1 MTTTTQTRAAKR
13 APMDHMRKT
22 ALVAGVFYLVTF
34 ISIPTLKLYHG
45 VLTNHQY
52 ITHAGS
58 NSGVLWGALLEVIV
72 ALAGIGTAVT
82 LFPVVKRENEAA
94 ALGFVTTRV
103 IEGAMIFVGVLSVL
117 SILTRRHDMAGASGA
132 NAASLVTTATAL
144 AAVYKWTFLLGQTLM
159 PALNALLLGSLL
171 YRSRLVPRILPMLG
185 LIGAPI
191 LIASVIAA
199 MFRINH
205 PIMVLA
211 GSAHSPSRS
220 GSSSSASGSPSRA
233 STHRRLPPPTPPPQ
247 ANIAKANWFRRSR
260 KTDETCRRCPRLL
273 GTAAVSSDALH
284 SGSQTERTQQWQP
297 IHRASKCAAWPSG
310 TARPSPWTSSAS
322 RFSPGG

>member
-1 MTTTTQTRAAKR
+1 MTTNHAKV
-13 APMDHMRKT
+13 PMDPMRKT

-34 ISIPTLKLYHG
+34 VSIPTLKLYHG
-45 VLTNHQY
+45 VLTNPQY

-58 NSGVLWGALLEVIV
+58 NGGVLWGALLEVIV

-103 IEGAMIFVGVLSVL
+103 IEGAMILVGVLSVL
-117 SILTRRHDMAGASGA
+117 SIVTLRHDMAGASGA
-132 NAASLVTTATAL
+132 NTASLVTTATAL

-211 GSAHSPSRS
+211 GI
-220 GSSSSASGSPSRA
+220 G
-233 STHRRLPPPTPPPQ
+233 TLP
-247 ANIAKANWFRRSR
+247 IAVWEFS
-260 KTDETCRRCPRLL
+260 L
-273 GTAAVSSDALH
+273 GVWLAVK
-284 SGSQTERTQQWQP
+284 GFN
-297 IHRASKCAAWPSG
+297 
-310 TARPSPWTSSAS
+310 PSPITPADAP
-322 RFSPGG
+322 SPGGHREGELVSAVA

>member
-1 MTTTTQTRAAKR
+1 
-13 APMDHMRKT
+13 
-22 ALVAGVFYLVTF
+22 
-34 ISIPTLKLYHG
+34 
-45 VLTNHQY
+45 VLTNHQF

-117 SILTRRHDMAGASGA
+117 SILTLRHDMAGASGA
-132 NAASLVTTATAL
+132 NTASLVTTATAL

-159 PALNALLLGSLL
+159 PALNALLLGALL
-171 YRSRLVPRILPMLG
+171 YRSRLVPRILPTLG

-273 GTAAVSSDALH
+273 GTAAVSPDALH

>member
-1 MTTTTQTRAAKR
+1 MTTTHSKVA
-13 APMDHMRKT
+13 MDPMRKT

-34 ISIPTLKLYHG
+34 ASIPTLKLYHG

-58 NSGVLWGALLEVIV
+58 NGGVLWGALLEVIV

-117 SILTRRHDMAGASGA
+117 SILTLRHDMARASGA
-132 NAASLVTTATAL
+132 DAASLVTTATAL

-171 YRSRLVPRILPMLG
+171 YRSRLVPRILPTLG
-185 LIGAPI
+185 LVGAPI
-191 LIASVIAA
+191 LTASVIAA

-211 GSAHSPSRS
+211 GIGTLPIAAWEFSLGVWLVVKGFNPSP
-220 GSSSSASGSPSRA
+220 
-233 STHRRLPPPTPPPQ
+233 
-247 ANIAKANWFRRSR
+247 I
-260 KTDETCRRCPRLL
+260 
-273 GTAAVSSDALH
+273 TAADAPCPGAHREGEPVSAV
-284 SGSQTERTQQWQP
+284 
-297 IHRASKCAAWPSG
+297 A
-310 TARPSPWTSSAS
+310 
-322 RFSPGG
+322 